1 MWRLSFLHAAGVCT
15 ALAVSGLV
23 MAAESTRTPSLPFDQ
38 TAYMHPQRRV
48 AVGGG
53 RRLNLYCSGSGKPAV
68 ILEAGAGG
76 SMLDW
81 YTIQPAIARTTE
93 VCSYDRAGREFSDP
107 ALASASGLA
116 SAVDDLHALLQAATI
131 APPYV
136 LVGHSLGGVIVLSF
150 ADRYR
155 AEVAGMVLVDPGHPE
170 MFPRIAAAIAP
181 APVYDKLVAQA
192 ARHLND
198 CIAAARRGAIRP
210 GSTAYKMCVSPTDPK
225 FSTALN
231 ASEQQRQSRLQ
242 WWEATKAETRMLHDL
257 RPAEITDMQQ
267 SLGALPL
274 IVLTAS
280 AHTIPGISG
289 RQQITIENLWKT
301 MHGELAALSSEGLD
315 RPVPC
320 STHFIQLDCPSVVI
334 DAIDEIISRVRSTR
348 SPQLA
353 PSAAPIAKP

>member
-1 MWRLSFLHAAGVCT
+1 
-15 ALAVSGLV
+15 
-23 MAAESTRTPSLPFDQ
+23 
-38 TAYMHPQRRV
+38 
-48 AVGGG
+48 
-53 RRLNLYCSGSGKPAV
+53 
-68 ILEAGAGG
+68 
-76 SMLDW
+76 
-81 YTIQPAIARTTE
+81 
-93 VCSYDRAGREFSDP
+93 
-107 ALASASGLA
+107 
-116 SAVDDLHALLQAATI
+116 
-131 APPYV
+131 
-136 LVGHSLGGVIVLSF
+136 
-150 ADRYR
+150 
-155 AEVAGMVLVDPGHPE
+155 
-170 MFPRIAAAIAP
+170 
-181 APVYDKLVAQA
+181 
-192 ARHLND
+192 
-198 CIAAARRGAIRP
+198 
-210 GSTAYKMCVSPTDPK
+210 MCVSPPDPK
-225 FSTALN
+225 FSAALN

-280 AHTIPGISG
+280 THTIPGISG